1 MLFVDDTEVH
11 LMLKSYFI
19 DFACAV
25 AFWQF
30 EMQCIEVMIVKL
42 FDAIF
47 LHFFIENASEDIDM
61 ASYFFDAFWSVI
73 DCVES

>member
-19 DFACAV
+19 DFACAE
-25 AFWQF
+25 AFWQL

-42 FDAIF
+42 FNAIF
-47 LHFFIENASEDIDM
+47 LHLFIENASEDIDM
-61 ASYFFDAFWSVI
+61 TSYFLDAFWSVI